1 MLDRTGKISQQ
12 YVPDDAP
19 SSQGSLYNG
28 DGVSL
33 NGESV
38 QLPEDANYR
47 GGDESSSINTNVYEG
62 GSAAASNFRVPSML
76 CGDEE
81 SSVQLA
87 GNAEDYYDNDDASLD
102 VSSIN
107 TSVYYEGG
115 ADDDDIDR
123 TVHSGDGPI
132 GPIGTKIASKSP
144 KKRRDTFCPTCIS
157 GARPCLKV
165 MFALGLLLLL
175 GGIVY
180 AVTANRSSNAGI
192 NSSANSSAGSN
203 STTTPAIVP
212 TMAPSV
218 QHGPVSQPN
227 NNLNQSTRPP
237 KKDHGGREMYSSSGL
252 RRD

>member
-1 MLDRTGKISQQ
+1 ML
-12 YVPDDAP
+12 
-19 SSQGSLYNG
+19 
-28 DGVSL
+28 
-33 NGESV
+33 
-38 QLPEDANYR
+38 
-47 GGDESSSINTNVYEG
+47 
-62 GSAAASNFRVPSML
+62 FRS
-76 CGDEE
+76 
-81 SSVQLA
+81 
-87 GNAEDYYDNDDASLD
+87 
-102 VSSIN
+102 
-107 TSVYYEGG
+107 
-115 ADDDDIDR
+115 
-123 TVHSGDGPI
+123 
-132 GPIGTKIASKSP
+132 
-144 KKRRDTFCPTCIS
+144 
-157 GARPCLKV
+157 PCLKV